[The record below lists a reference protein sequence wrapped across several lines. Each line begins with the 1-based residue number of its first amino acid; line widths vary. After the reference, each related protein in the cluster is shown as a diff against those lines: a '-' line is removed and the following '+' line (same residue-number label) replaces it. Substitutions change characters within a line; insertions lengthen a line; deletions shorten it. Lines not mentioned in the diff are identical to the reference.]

1 MSAGSIFI
9 TGGTGYLGGYVL
21 TELLERTESE
31 LVLLTRA
38 SDDAEGRAKL
48 WRALQM
54 HLDAEG
60 FHAALDRV
68 RFVSGDL
75 QAEQLGMSDA
85 TRDELAKRCDSVLH
99 IAASLN
105 RKSAKACLNANLRGT
120 LSVVNFARRV
130 EASGG
135 LRRYSQV
142 STTAVAGHR
151 QSEVVGED
159 QSIDWA
165 RSDYD
170 PYGRTK
176 KFAEH
181 MAFELLPDVP
191 KTIFRPSI
199 VMGDSRRSATTQF
212 DMVGAFCG
220 LARMPIVPLDRHTRL
235 DIVNADFVG
244 EAIARLH
251 LKDDTKWERYHLSS
265 GTRSYCTPEQ
275 IGEALSAIGMR
286 FRLMPS
292 ASSAFEVGVRGLNR
306 LPRSFKAQRVGAL
319 LKVFWPYITFD
330 TLFDNT
336 RVCTELGIEPTPFPD
351 YCAGLFEFATGV
363 GFKYPYVP
371 LPQHPT
377 ESAA

>member
-1 MSAGSIFI
+1 MSQGSIFI

-21 TELLERTESE
+21 TELCERSESE
-31 LVLLTRA
+31 FVLLTRA
-38 SDDAEGRAKL
+38 EDEAMGRQKL

-54 HLDAEG
+54 HMSVERFYEVLE
-60 FHAALDRV
+60 RV
-68 RFVSGDL
+68 RFISGDL
-75 QAEQLGMSDA
+75 QSDQLGMSDA
-85 TRDELAKRCDSVLH
+85 LQTELAQRCDSVLH

-120 LSVVNFARRV
+120 LSVLNFARKV
-130 EASGG
+130 DANGG
-135 LRRYSQV
+135 VRRYSQV

-181 MAFELLPDVP
+181 MAFELLPEVP

-199 VMGDSRRSATTQF
+199 VMGDSRRAATTQF

-220 LARMPIVPLDRHTRL
+220 LARLPIVPLDRHTRL

-251 LKDDTKWERYHLSS
+251 LKDETRWERYHLSS
-265 GTRSYCTPEQ
+265 GTRTYCTPEQ
-275 IGEALSAIGMR
+275 LGEALSSVGMG
-286 FRLMPS
+286 FRLLPG
-292 ASSAFEVGVRGLNR
+292 AERAFAAGDRGLNR

-336 RVCTELGIEPTPFPD
+336 RVCTELGIEPAAFPD
-351 YCAGLFEFATGV
+351 YCADLFEFATGV

-371 LPQHPT
+371 LPQQNT